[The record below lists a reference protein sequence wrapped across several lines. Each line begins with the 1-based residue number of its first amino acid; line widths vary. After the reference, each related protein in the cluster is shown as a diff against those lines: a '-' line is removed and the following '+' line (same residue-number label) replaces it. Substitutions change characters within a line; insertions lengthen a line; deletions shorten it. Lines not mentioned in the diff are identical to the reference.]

1 MRDSGPKKSYLN
13 LGCGGRFH
21 PGWINMDVSPS
32 DPRVIPVDLSRGIP
46 LPDASCALVYHAA
59 VLEHFRPADALALLR
74 DCRRVLAPGG
84 IIRIGVPD
92 LEVLCRLYLDKLAA
106 ARDGDLEAA
115 LDYDWV
121 MLEIFDQMVRERSG
135 GEMLTWLRQNPLPN
149 PVFVFERIGEEGRT
163 LVEGLRSPAP
173 TAGAPPIATGI
184 SLRRLLG
191 ALRRRIVAFPGVAR
205 RRLLSRLLGTDGL
218 RALEIG
224 RFRLGGEVHQ
234 CLYDHYSLA
243 RLLQMA
249 GFSDPVPQDA
259 ITSLIPDWSGFH
271 LDTLPDGT
279 LIKPDLFFMEA
290 IR

>member
-1 MRDSGPKKSYLN
+1 MTSLLN

-21 PGWINMDVSPS
+21 PDWINMDVAPS

-46 LPDASCALVYHAA
+46 LPEASCAVVYHAA

-84 IIRIGVPD
+84 IIRVGVPD

-106 ARDGDLEAA
+106 ARAGDPQAA

-121 MLEIFDQMVRERSG
+121 MLEIFDQMVREHSG
-135 GEMLTWLRQNPLPN
+135 GEMLSWLRQNPLPN
-149 PVFVFERIGEEGRT
+149 EAFVFERIGEEGRA
-163 LVEGLRSPAP
+163 LVEGLRGRAPAP
-173 TAGAPPIATGI
+173 RMPALATGI
-184 SLRRLLG
+184 SLRRGLAG
-191 ALRRRIVAFPGVAR
+191 LRRRIAALPAMVRER
-205 RRLLSRLLGTDGL
+205 RLSRLLGPDGL

-234 CLYDHYSLA
+234 WQYDHFSLA
-243 RLLQMA
+243 RLLHAA

-259 ITSLIPDWSGFH
+259 VTSLIPEWSGFH

-279 LIKPDLFFMEA
+279 PIKPDLFFMEA

>member
-1 MRDSGPKKSYLN
+1 MTSLLN

-21 PGWINMDVSPS
+21 PDWINMDVAPS

-46 LPDASCALVYHAA
+46 LPDASCVVVYHAA

-74 DCRRVLAPGG
+74 DCRRVFAPGG

-106 ARDGDLEAA
+106 ARAGDPEAA

-121 MLEIFDQMVRERSG
+121 MLEIFDQLVRERSG
-135 GEMLTWLRQNPLPN
+135 GNMLAWLRQNPLPN
-149 PVFVFERIGEEGRT
+149 PVLVFERIGEEGRA
-163 LVEGLRSPAP
+163 LVEGLRSLEPDP
-173 TAGAPPIATGI
+173 GVPSLATGI
-184 SLRRLLG
+184 SLRRLLS
-191 ALRRRIVAFPGVAR
+191 ALRRRIAALPAVAR
-205 RRLLSRLLGTDGL
+205 RRLLSRLLGSDGM

-234 CLYDHYSLA
+234 CLYDHFSLA
-243 RLLQMA
+243 RLLQAA

-259 ITSLIPDWSGFH
+259 MTSLIPDWSGFH
-271 LDTLPDGT
+271 LDALPDGT

>member
-1 MRDSGPKKSYLN
+1 MTSLLN

-21 PGWINMDVSPS
+21 PDWINMDVSPS
-32 DPRVIPVDLSRGIP
+32 DPRVIPVDLTRGIP
-46 LPDASCALVYHAA
+46 LPDASCAVVYHAA

-106 ARDGDLEAA
+106 ARAGEPEAA

-149 PVFVFERIGEEGRT
+149 EVFVFERIGEEGRA
-163 LVEGLRSPAP
+163 LVEGLRRRAPAP
-173 TAGAPPIATGI
+173 RLPPLATGI
-184 SLRRLLG
+184 SLRRRLG
-191 ALRRRIVAFPGVAR
+191 GLRRRIAALPAVAR
-205 RRLLSRLLGTDGL
+205 ERLLSRLLGPDGR
-218 RALEIG
+218 RALAIG

-234 CLYDHYSLA
+234 CLYDHFSLA
-243 RLLQMA
+243 RLLQAA
-249 GFSDPVPQDA
+249 GFSNPVPQDA
-259 ITSLIPDWSGFH
+259 ITSLIPNWSGFH

-279 LIKPDLFFMEA
+279 PIKPDLFFMEA

>member
-1 MRDSGPKKSYLN
+1 MTSLLN

-21 PGWINMDVSPS
+21 PDWINMDVAPS

-46 LPDASCALVYHAA
+46 LPDASCTVVYHAA
-59 VLEHFRPADALALLR
+59 VLEHFRPADALTMLC
-74 DCRRVLAPGG
+74 DCWRVLAPGG

-106 ARDGDLEAA
+106 ARAGDPEAA

-121 MLEIFDQMVRERSG
+121 LLEIFDQMVRERSG
-135 GEMLTWLRQNPLPN
+135 GEMLIWLRQNPLPN
-149 PVFVFERIGEEGRT
+149 EVFVFERIGEEGRA
-163 LVEGLRSPAP
+163 LVEGLRRPAP
-173 TAGAPPIATGI
+173 APGVPSLATGI

-191 ALRRRIVAFPGVAR
+191 ALRRRIAALPTMAR
-205 RRLLSRLLGTDGL
+205 RRLLSHLLGSDGM

-234 CLYDHYSLA
+234 CLYDHFSLA
-243 RLLQMA
+243 RLLQAA
-249 GFSDPVPQDA
+249 GFGDPVPQDA
-259 ITSLIPDWSGFH
+259 MTSLIPDWSGFH